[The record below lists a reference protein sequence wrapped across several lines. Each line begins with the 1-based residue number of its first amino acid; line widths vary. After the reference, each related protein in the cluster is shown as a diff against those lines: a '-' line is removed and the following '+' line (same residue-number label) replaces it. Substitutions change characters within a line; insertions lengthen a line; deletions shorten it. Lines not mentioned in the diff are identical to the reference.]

1 MQLYS
6 MLAGLTQANYTY
18 EGFYD
23 QISRLPSAGLNL
35 NPYRVAAGNLQ
46 FMPSVSFSLNNSS
59 SEFSYWLVG
68 KWNTSTLNGLQFIT
82 ISEKYSPMTFNFSVL
97 TFYISVVYMA
107 GKVLRL
113 VTGGGSSNIVMR
125 DMPVPDKLMDL
136 CEGVYIARMACRLE
150 QEQEYYYDLID
161 ILRSPEMVKLITGRS
176 SIKAD

>member
-1 MQLYS
+1 
-6 MLAGLTQANYTY
+6 
-18 EGFYD
+18 
-23 QISRLPSAGLNL
+23 
-35 NPYRVAAGNLQ
+35 
-46 FMPSVSFSLNNSS
+46 MPSVSFSLNNSS